1 MTSPSNEYELLAS
14 LQQVL
19 SEHSDLYE
27 VEIGDDAAVR
37 KACSKDK
44 LIFTAD
50 LSVENVHFKRKW
62 MSFHEIGYKAMVTN
76 ISDCASMGAIP
87 ESALIQLIIPETEVC
102 AEVAIIDMYRGF
114 NEACTKWHF
123 PIIGGDL
130 SRGAQWSIGIT
141 MIGKI
146 PATHRSMTRK
156 GAQNGDKL
164 WISGFP
170 GRSAAGLDA
179 LYKWELRESVPVEYI
194 EYVNAHIRPCPRV
207 EIGIQL
213 RDHNDVHAMMDLSD
227 GLSKDCRTLAFDNDL
242 GIILD
247 FNPSLFPET
256 MINLGKDLQKKP
268 LEWIINGGEEYEL
281 LFATSP
287 SFTPSITNPAENTNF
302 ICIGEFTNNC
312 KGLYFQTESGLK
324 EITKGGWDHI

>member
-37 KACSKDK
+37 KGCGKDK

-87 ESALIQLIIPETEVC
+87 ESALIQLIIPETETS
-102 AEVAIIDMYRGF
+102 AKVAIIDMYKGF
-114 NEACTKWHF
+114 NEACTRWHF

-146 PATHRSMTRK
+146 PALLRSMKRK
-156 GAQNGDKL
+156 GAQAGDKL

-179 LYKWELRESVPVEYI
+179 LYRWEQRQSVPLEYM
-194 EYVNAHIRPCPRV
+194 EYVNVHIRPQPRV
-207 EIGIQL
+207 EIGVQL

-227 GLSKDCRTLAFDNDL
+227 GLSKDCRTLAFENDL

-247 FNPSLFPET
+247 LNPSLFPET
-256 MINLGKDLQKKP
+256 MIKLGKDLQINP
-268 LEWIINGGEEYEL
+268 LEWVINGGEEYEL
-281 LFATSP
+281 LFAASP
-287 SFTPSITNPAENTNF
+287 SFTSSIISSSGNTNF
-302 ICIGEFTNNC
+302 VCIGEFTNNY
-312 KGLYFQTESGLK
+312 KGLYLQTESGLV
-324 EITKGGWDHI
+324 EVTKGGWDHI